1 LTVARRL
8 ARLPR
13 FVRLRR
19 LCVLLSVVALPLLA
33 WALLPVVSTGA
44 DSASLQRRIDRDQ
57 ATIDRRKRHE
67 GVLTTDI
74 TAFNRR
80 IDSLQANISKLQSRE
95 DRIQTDLDAKRAELT
110 QIQEE
115 LRLERAKLARLKA
128 RLAAAKVVL
137 ARRLRKIYTADAP
150 DIVTV
155 LLDSH
160 GFADLLERSEFMH
173 RINEQDR
180 VILVAVKKAKDDTIA
195 TTKRLARLADR
206 AQRVAAA
213 ILARRDEVAAVKG
226 RLVHTQS
233 GLADAR
239 AGKQAALDST
249 RSSRQKLEE
258 DVRAM
263 QAQQT
268 KIQGDL
274 AGGGPIRQGSGR
286 FIWPVNGPITAPFCE
301 RRAWEACHPGMD
313 IGVPS
318 GTPIHAADSGTVRI
332 ASYYGGYGNYTCIQH
347 SASLSTCYGHQSSFA
362 VSVGQNVSQGQV
374 IGYVGCTGL
383 CFGAHLHFEVRVN
396 GSVVDPMGYL

>member
-1 LTVARRL
+1 M
-8 ARLPR
+8 
-13 FVRLRR
+13 RLRR
-19 LCVLLSVVALPLLA
+19 LCLLLTAVALPLLA

-44 DSASLQRRIDRDQ
+44 DSASLQRRIDRAQ
-57 ATIDRRKRHE
+57 SAINVKKRHE

-74 TAFNRR
+74 SAYSAR
-80 IDSLQANISKLQSRE
+80 IDALQSDISKLQARE
-95 DRIQTDLDAKRAELT
+95 DRIQADLDAKRAELEH
-110 QIQEE
+110 IQEQ
-115 LRLERAKLARLKA
+115 LRMERAKLARLKA
-128 RLAAAKVVL
+128 RLAAARVVL
-137 ARRLRKIYTADAP
+137 ARRLREIYTSDQP

-160 GFADLLERSEFMH
+160 GFAELLERSEFMH

-180 VILVAVKKAKDDTIA
+180 AIIVAVKTAKDETAA
-195 TTKRLARLADR
+195 TTKRLAKLEVR
-206 AQRVAAA
+206 AQNVAAV
-213 ILARRDEVAAVKG
+213 ILERRDEVAAVKG
-226 RLVHTQS
+226 HLVSRQD
-233 GLADAR
+233 GLASVR
-239 AGKQAALDST
+239 SRKQSALNAT
-249 RSSRQKLEE
+249 RSSRHKLEE

-263 QAQQT
+263 QAQEAR
-268 KIQGDL
+268 IQGDL

-301 RRAWEACHPGMD
+301 RRAWEACHPGID

-347 SASLSTCYGHQSSFA
+347 TASLSTCYGHQSSFA
-362 VSVGQNVSQGQV
+362 VSAGQNVSQGQV

>member
-1 LTVARRL
+1 
-8 ARLPR
+8 
-13 FVRLRR
+13 VRLRR
-19 LCVLLSVVALPLLA
+19 LCALLSVVALPLLA

-44 DSASLQRRIDRDQ
+44 DSASIQRRITRDN
-57 ATIDRRKRHE
+57 AAIDRKKRHE

-74 TAFNRR
+74 SAYNRR
-80 IDSLQANISKLQSRE
+80 IDALQGNISKLQARE
-95 DRIQTDLDAKRAELT
+95 DRIQADLDAKRAELT
-110 QIQEE
+110 RIQDQ
-115 LRLERAKLARLKA
+115 LRFERAKLARLKA

-137 ARRLRKIYTADAP
+137 GRRLREIYTADAP

-155 LLDSH
+155 MLNSH

-180 VILVAVKKAKDDTIA
+180 VIIRAVKTAKDETAA
-195 TTKRLARLADR
+195 TAKRLAKLEDR
-206 AQRVAAA
+206 AQKVAAT
-213 ILARRDEVAAVKG
+213 ILSRRDEVAAVKG
-226 RLVHTQS
+226 RLQSTQS

-239 AGKQAALDST
+239 AGKQSALDAT

-263 QAQQT
+263 QAQQAR
-268 KIQGDL
+268 IQGDL
-274 AGGGPIRQGSGR
+274 SGTGAPVRQGSGR

-301 RRAWEACHPGMD
+301 RRAWEACHPGID

-332 ASYYGGYGNYTCIQH
+332 ASSYGGYGNYTCIQH
-347 SASLSTCYGHQSSFA
+347 TASLSTCYGHQSSFA
-362 VSVGQNVSQGQV
+362 VSVGQSVSQGQV
-374 IGYVGCTGL
+374 IGYTGCTGL
-383 CFGAHLHFEVRVN
+383 CFGPHLHFEVRVN

>member
-1 LTVARRL
+1 
-8 ARLPR
+8 
-13 FVRLRR
+13 VRLRR
-19 LCVLLSVVALPLLA
+19 LCLLLSVVALPLLA

-57 ATIDRRKRHE
+57 AAIDRKKRHE

-74 TAFNRR
+74 TAYNRR
-80 IDSLQANISKLQSRE
+80 IDSLQANISKLQARE
-95 DRIQTDLDAKRAELT
+95 DRIQGDLDAKRAELT
-110 QIQEE
+110 RIQEQ
-115 LRLERAKLARLKA
+115 LRIERAKLARLKA

-137 ARRLRKIYTADAP
+137 ARRLREIYTADAP

-155 LLDSH
+155 LLNSH

-180 VILVAVKKAKDDTIA
+180 VIMVAVKRAKDETTA
-195 TTKRLARLADR
+195 TTKRLATLEGR
-206 AQRVAAA
+206 AQKVAAA

-226 RLVHTQS
+226 RLQSTQS

-239 AGKQAALDST
+239 AGKQGALDAT
-249 RSSRQKLEE
+249 RSSRHKLEE

-263 QAQQT
+263 QAQQAR
-268 KIQGDL
+268 IQRDL
-274 AGGGPIRQGSGR
+274 AGGGGPIRQGSGR

-301 RRAWEACHPGMD
+301 RRAWEACHPGID
-313 IGVPS
+313 IGASS

-362 VSVGQNVSQGQV
+362 VGAGQNVSQGQV

-396 GSVVDPMGYL
+396 GSVVDPLGYL